1 MNPEVDIYGVYIPTL
16 GVLALVSYFL
26 NVGLQKLIT
35 HLRFQRFIWHH
46 ALFAAATYFFI
57 LSILSIIVTRV

>member
-35 HLRFQRFIWHH
+35 HLRFQRFIWHR
-46 ALFAAATYFFI
+46 ALFAAATYFII